1 MDRCVLRFRKLIGS
15 SVNRLGPR
23 AITVDKIAALEANLS
38 AASVLQQRVKE
49 IEAEVGGLEEQV
61 AAYEEKPP
69 VKMEPPITTTYAR
82 AGGTTNP
89 VALNSVTLSERPNNT
104 ELVSKIPGVALIRK
118 ASGLEIPPVPPM
130 TPLPGGL
137 APP

>member
-1 MDRCVLRFRKLIGS
+1 
-15 SVNRLGPR
+15 
-23 AITVDKIAALEANLS
+23 VDKIAALEANLS

-69 VKMEPPITTTYAR
+69 VKMEQPPITTTYAR
-82 AGGTTNP
+82 ARGTTNP
-89 VALNSVTLSERPNNT
+89 VALNSVTLSERPNET

-118 ASGLEIPPVPPM
+118 ASGLETPPVPPM

-137 APP
+137 APF

>member
-1 MDRCVLRFRKLIGS
+1 
-15 SVNRLGPR
+15 
-23 AITVDKIAALEANLS
+23 VDKIAALEANLS

-82 AGGTTNP
+82 ARGNP
-89 VALNSVTLSERPNNT
+89 VALNSVTLSERPNET

-118 ASGLEIPPVPPM
+118 ASGLETPPVPPM

-137 APP
+137 APF